1 MYRVETCCVIGEL
14 AVYRVET
21 CCVTGELAVL

>member
-21 CCVTGELAVL
+21 CCVIGELAVL